1 VGRLARRVPG
11 FAWRLPRRRWRRWP
25 LGVSSAIPRVFLAP
39 RRCFANQCRRTQPAL
54 RAMLFSPIMAD
65 ICRATLG
72 DNAYF
77 FFDQFVVKGSEG
89 GLPFGRHQDNGYV
102 GRVGTPPPVD
112 LLVVGGGINGVGI
125 ARDAA
130 GRGLSVLL
138 VERDDLAS
146 ATSSASSKLIHGGLR
161 YLEQYEFRLVHES
174 LAEREVLLAAAPYIV
189 RPLRFV
195 LPVHSG
201 LRPPWLLR
209 LGLFLYDHIGGR
221 KRLPATRTVRRGSD
235 PVFGALADT
244 YRLGFEY
251 SDCWADD
258 SRLVVMNA
266 LDARQRGARI
276 EPGWTVT
283 AARRENALWLV
294 DMTSHKGDHRT
305 VRARA
310 LINAAGPW
318 VEEVLR
324 ATGTHRHRSL
334 RLVKGSHLIV
344 RRLYEGQQAY
354 TLQNAD
360 GRVVFAIP
368 YEDDFTLIG
377 TTDVPFSGDPR
388 EAHADGNEVA
398 YLCGLISGYLKAP
411 VTPRDTVWTY
421 SGVRPLYDDGEAS
434 ASTVRRDYVFDMDTP
449 PGEAPLL
456 SIFGGKLTTY
466 RKLAEHALS
475 KLLPVLQVTTAPW
488 TRTATLPGGD
498 IPHGDLELLIVEQ
511 LRRHPTLSPTLIR
524 RLCRSYGT
532 RIERILRTTGGP
544 GDLGLEVA
552 PSVYEAELSLMRDE
566 EWARTGEDALWRRS
580 KLGLHLDAQG
590 RASVQ
595 AWFSRIASA

>member
-1 VGRLARRVPG
+1 MNESGE
-11 FAWRLPRRRWRRWP
+11 
-25 LGVSSAIPRVFLAP
+25 
-39 RRCFANQCRRTQPAL
+39 
-54 RAMLFSPIMAD
+54 
-65 ICRATLG
+65 
-72 DNAYF
+72 Y
-77 FFDQFVVKGSEG
+77 
-89 GLPFGRHQDNGYV
+89 
-102 GRVGTPPPVD
+102 D

-138 VERDDLAS
+138 VERADLAG

-174 LAEREVLLAAAPYIV
+174 LAEREVLLAAAPYII

-209 LGLFLYDHIGGR
+209 LGLFFYDHMGGR
-221 KRLPATRTVRRGSD
+221 KRLPATRTVRRGRD
-235 PVFGALADT
+235 PVFEALAES
-244 YRLGFEY
+244 YHLGFEY

-258 SRLVVMNA
+258 ARLVIVNA
-266 LDARQRGARI
+266 IDAQWRGACI
-276 EPGWTVT
+276 ETGWAVT
-283 AARRENALWLV
+283 GARRESSLWHV
-294 DMTSHKGDHRT
+294 DLTSLSGAQRI

-310 LINAAGPW
+310 LVNATGPW
-318 VEEVLR
+318 VEETLR
-324 ATGTHRHRSL
+324 ATGAHQHRTV

-344 RRLYEGQQAY
+344 RRLYSGTQAY

-377 TTDVPFSGDPR
+377 TTDTPFSGDPR
-388 EAHADGNEVA
+388 EVHADGTEVA
-398 YLCGLISGYLKAP
+398 YLCGLLSGYLKNP
-411 VTPRDTVWTY
+411 VSPADAVWTY
-421 SGVRPLYDDGEAS
+421 SGVRPLHDDGERS
-434 ASTVRRDYVFDMDTP
+434 ASTVTRDYVFDMDAP
-449 PGEAPLL
+449 AGQAPLL

-475 KLLPVLQVTTAPW
+475 KLLPVMRVGAPAW
-488 TRTATLPGGD
+488 TRGATLPGGD
-498 IPHGDLELLIVEQ
+498 IPGGDFESFVAEQ
-511 LRRHPTLSPTLIR
+511 ARRHAYAPTTLLR

-532 RIERILRTTGGP
+532 RIERIFGNARRLE
-544 GDLGLEVA
+544 DLGAQVA
-552 PSVYEAELSLMRDE
+552 PQVYEAELELMRRE

-580 KLGLHLDAQG
+580 KLGLHLDPAG
-590 RASVQ
+590 RERVR
-595 AWFSRIASA
+595 AWFSASARV